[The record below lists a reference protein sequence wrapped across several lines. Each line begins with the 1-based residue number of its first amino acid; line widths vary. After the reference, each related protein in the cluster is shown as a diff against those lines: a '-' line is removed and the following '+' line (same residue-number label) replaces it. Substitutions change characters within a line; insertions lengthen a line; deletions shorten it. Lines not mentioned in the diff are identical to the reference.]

1 MVNPNGEESK
11 PSMPAEPLCV
21 SCKNLI
27 NPGATK
33 CTHCGSYQRRWLSL
47 LLLITG
53 LSGFLAIVA
62 SSVSVLYTF
71 LHDAY
76 VLRDPVSVI
85 HYSYKK
91 GALFS
96 NFSHSPI
103 YIKSMFIVSSN
114 RHFGFGD
121 DFSVI
126 VKPNDMIVYGN
137 PLLVPPRSPN
147 KKTPEEWLAA
157 LQGKADCLNILFSNG
172 MPFYGTSGKVADASL
187 YYVVGNG
194 EVREKRIPL
203 EERLIDCRDD
213 SIWDIELEPRTKPNA
228 G

>member
-114 RHFGFGD
+114 NRVQSAVQ
-121 DFSVI
+121 FSVQFL
-126 VKPNDMIVYGN
+126 VYGWVKLHSQLN
-137 PLLVPPRSPN
+137 AVQF
-147 KKTPEEWLAA
+147 WLA
-157 LQGKADCLNILFSNG
+157 
-172 MPFYGTSGKVADASL
+172 SGAKL
-187 YYVVGNG
+187 YRQLSSRT
-194 EVREKRIPL
+194 VRPCSFWL
-203 EERLIDCRDD
+203 EGLPNRP
-213 SIWDIELEPRTKPNA
+213 ELVIV
-228 G
+228 